1 MKRLLKNSRSP
12 VLSIVV
18 MSLPFPSLREL
29 SMRKVLLEE
38 LPWQEGLEGL
48 PMKKELE
55 ALDRLPGKYTVI
67 KTSREVIKDGTL
79 RQGEARGADKLAGKG
94 SFKKGGKV
102 SISKEMRGDPVVL
115 WRIDDGKESGKFSF
129 HIMQSVQHDS
139 ELSRDGKI
147 VSMKITNHISG
158 VKVEREANYT
168 GKVEMKICYTCEGK
182 MVDNDIDSYCF
193 MVDGKGK
200 LEVTLK
206 RWKRFKSGGEVELI
220 DTAVAQRD

>member
-1 MKRLLKNSRSP
+1 
-12 VLSIVV
+12 
-18 MSLPFPSLREL
+18 MSKFYP
-29 SMRKVLLEE
+29 MRKVLVEE
-38 LPWQEGLEGL
+38 LPWQEDLEGL

-55 ALDRLPGKYTVI
+55 ALDRLPGEYTVI
-67 KTSREVIKDGTL
+67 KTSRKVIKDGTL
-79 RQGEARGADKLAGKG
+79 GQEEARRADKLAGKG

-115 WRIDDGKESGKFSF
+115 WRIDDRKESGKFSF
-129 HIMQSVQHDS
+129 HIFAQSVQHDS

-158 VKVEREANYT
+158 VKVEKEANYT
-168 GKVEMKICYTCEGK
+168 GKVEMKRCYTCEGK
-182 MVDNDIDSYCF
+182 MVDVDSFCF

-206 RWKRFKSGGEVELI
+206 RWKKFKSGGEVELF
-220 DTAVAQRD
+220 DTAMAQRD

>member
-1 MKRLLKNSRSP
+1 
-12 VLSIVV
+12 
-18 MSLPFPSLREL
+18 
-29 SMRKVLLEE
+29 MRKVLLEE

-55 ALDRLPGKYTVI
+55 ALDRLPGKYTVT
-67 KTSREVIKDGTL
+67 KTSRKVIKDGTL
-79 RQGEARGADKLAGKG
+79 GQEEARRADKLAGKG

-102 SISKEMRGDPVVL
+102 YISKEMRGDPVIL
-115 WRIDDGKESGKFSF
+115 WRIDDSKEQGKFSF
-129 HIMQSVQHDS
+129 PIFAQSVQHKTKS
-139 ELSRDGKI
+139 ELGRDGKI
-147 VSMKITNHISG
+147 VSMKMTNHISG

-200 LEVTLK
+200 LKVTLE
-206 RWKRFKSGGEVELI
+206 RWKKFKSGGEVALI
-220 DTAVAQRD
+220 DTAMAQRD

>member
-1 MKRLLKNSRSP
+1 
-12 VLSIVV
+12 

-29 SMRKVLLEE
+29 SMREVLLEE
-38 LPWQEGLEGL
+38 LPWQEDLEGL

-55 ALDRLPGKYTVI
+55 ALDRLPGKYTVT
-67 KTSREVIKDGTL
+67 KTSRKVIKDGTL
-79 RQGEARGADKLAGKG
+79 GQEEARRADKLAGKG

-102 SISKEMRGDPVVL
+102 SISKEMRGNPVVM
-115 WRIDDGKESGKFSF
+115 WRIEDRKESGKFSF
-129 HIMQSVQHDS
+129 RIFAQSVQHQS

-147 VSMKITNHISG
+147 VKITNHISG

-200 LEVTLK
+200 LKVTLE
-206 RWKRFKSGGEVELI
+206 RWKKFKSGGEVALI
-220 DTAVAQRD
+220 DTAMAQRD

>member
-1 MKRLLKNSRSP
+1 
-12 VLSIVV
+12 
-18 MSLPFPSLREL
+18 
-29 SMRKVLLEE
+29 MRKVLLEE
-38 LPWQEGLEGL
+38 LPWQEDLEGL

-55 ALDRLPGKYTVI
+55 ALDRLPGKYTVT
-67 KTSREVIKDGTL
+67 KTSRKVIKDGTL
-79 RQGEARGADKLAGKG
+79 GQEEARRADKLAGKG

-115 WRIDDGKESGKFSF
+115 WRIDDRKESGKFSF

-158 VKVEREANYT
+158 VKVEKEANYT
-168 GKVEMKICYTCEGK
+168 GKVEMKRCYTCEGK
-182 MVDNDIDSYCF
+182 MVDVDSYCF
-193 MVDGKGK
+193 LVDGKGK

-206 RWKRFKSGGEVELI
+206 RWKKFKSGGEVELI